1 MFYDKRNQHQVYFR
15 QYEYH
20 PELKSFCVGTK
31 INFSGENAT
40 YFYSFIKKHQFD
52 WNVFDSQKTSL
63 GRFDLCYFRKTKV
76 IDQKVQLEIFLNN
89 CRSKITSKYK
99 NNNVNYDRSIK
110 GYILRIGNRKSSN
123 FYRIYQTKNGLRFE
137 LEIKNKLIQQVSKFL
152 MLNAIEEFEEQL
164 TKHFYMY
171 SKKVLAFHDYY
182 TDWLVDYFRK
192 TDKPI
197 DSLVTSYLQNQVINN
212 LSEQVTFF
220 TLLQFLA
227 FTRNKKHNS
236 IEIYDQSYFLM
247 EFSLKEFMKFAGVK
261 NINQYQRNKFIGLF
275 YSFQR
280 IKPLINKFSDTHF
293 QSLVSFP
300 YLDVQKKANY
310 WIVKL
315 AVVKQLYHY
324 SYPFSFSNTFLS
336 YKTIYDLRIKLQII
350 EVISTNSL
358 EKVFYLEVFLNQFNV
373 SKQKKT
379 QIKGSIVIV
388 LNKLQMS
395 GLIKKHYKLIKKSG
409 KIEQVDKL
417 TNLLLGQT
425 NTIYLYENL

>member
-1 MFYDKRNQHQVYFR
+1 VDSRNQHQISFR

-20 PELKSFCVGTK
+20 PEFKSFWVGTK

-40 YFYSFIKKHQFD
+40 YFYSFIKKHPFD
-52 WNVFDSQKTSL
+52 WNVFDLQKTSL

-76 IDQKVQLEIFLNN
+76 NEQIDQLEIFLNN

-99 NNNVNYDRSIK
+99 NNNVNYDRNIK

-137 LEIKNKLIQQVSKFL
+137 LEIKNRRIQQVSKIL
-152 MLNAIEEFEEQL
+152 VRNAIEEFEEQL
-164 TKHFYMY
+164 TEHFYMY

-192 TDKPI
+192 TDKPT
-197 DSLVTSYLQNQVINN
+197 DSLVTSYLQKQVRNSF
-212 LSEQVTFF
+212 SEQVTFF

-227 FTRNKKHNS
+227 FTRHKKYDS
-236 IEIYDQSYFLM
+236 IEIYNQSYFLM
-247 EFSLKEFMKFAGVK
+247 QFSLKEFMKFAGVK

-275 YSFQR
+275 YSFQ
-280 IKPLINKFSDTHF
+280 KMEPLINKFSDTHF

-300 YLDVQKKANY
+300 YLDVQKKDNY

-315 AVVKQLYHY
+315 AVVKQFYHY
-324 SYPFSFSNTFLS
+324 FYPFSFSNTFLT
-336 YKTIYDLRIKLQII
+336 YKTIYDLQIKLQII

-358 EKVFYLEVFLNQFNV
+358 EKVFYIEVFLNQFHV

-379 QIKGSIVIV
+379 QIKTSIIIL

-395 GLIKKHYKLIKKSG
+395 GLIKKHYKLIKKSR
-409 KIEQVDKL
+409 KILQVDKL

-425 NTIYLYENL
+425 NIIYLYENI